1 VEHLE
6 RTGPKSTVIL
16 LYNPTPYEVYRGIWV
31 DPYAIADQA
40 SAFLRDALRGFAY
53 PRNWHYVDLTDPLR
67 QEVQAQQV
75 WLYGRYDRSHLSPQ
89 GTAIAASVL
98 SRELL
103 KVIGTGESL
112 APSLKRVPGGSPG

>member
-1 VEHLE
+1 MLA
-6 RTGPKSTVIL
+6 RKRRCRD
-16 LYNPTPYEVYRGIWV
+16 NPAPYEVYRGIWV
-31 DPYAIADQA
+31 DPYALADQA

-53 PRNWHYVDLTDPLR
+53 THNWHYVDLTDPLR

-89 GTAIAASVL
+89 GTAIVASVL

-112 APSLKRVPGGSPG
+112 VPPSKHVSGGRRG